1 MIIYVEMPEINNLDK
16 ASKRIMG
23 KSINELTNEELKQII
38 DILNQENI
46 VLEKTINEMKEREH
60 ARDCARYAV
69 SDVISNENDKL
80 KAENKELKEKL
91 KSYNHIGEGTLARYK
106 EEIISQRIARN
117 PERKL
122 SDLLNLN
129 KNIGKPEKSERE
141 EMFVSALREI
151 QKAVRRS
158 NARVRVNE
166 IVTEVLNRLGVKK

>member
-1 MIIYVEMPEINNLDK
+1 M
-16 ASKRIMG
+16 
-23 KSINELTNEELKQII
+23 T
-38 DILNQENI
+38 
-46 VLEKTINEMKEREH
+46 
-60 ARDCARYAV
+60 
-69 SDVISNENDKL
+69 VIKKL
-80 KAENKELKEKL
+80 KEEIQKLKEGL
-91 KSYNHIGEGTLARYK
+91 KSYSHISEGMLASYK
-106 EEIISQRIARN
+106 EEVIFQRIARN